1 MSRPPMSR
9 LIAALGFLL
18 AFAGAA
24 HWVVPMGRTAL
35 AYATAR
41 DDAARIADLEL
52 DEVLTEPR
60 VASEIESAL
69 AAGDAELAQ
78 SFVALADARGIQVA
92 ATQRARV
99 VVVAS
104 AAAQAID
111 GAGRF
116 GLGFVTGQ
124 AEDLAGLAGATA
136 GDLTVWGDL
145 RDAGREA
152 LHWAKGEEVDDLIL
166 GLSAA
171 GIAATG
177 VTYATFG
184 ASLPV
189 RAGLSALKGARRAG
203 ALGLRLADDV
213 AGLLRR
219 GARGPVLRLVGDI
232 GTVQGKAGTRATL
245 LGLRHVDDAAGAARL
260 RRLSE
265 VKGGQTLA
273 VVKTLG
279 RGALYVTKAF
289 TKLAWWIIAAALNL
303 FGLIAAFN
311 AAVVEMVRPLWR
323 RRPASAV
330 RPLWNLATA
339 AVA

>member
-1 MSRPPMSR
+1 MSR
-9 LIAALGFLL
+9 LVAAIGFLL

-24 HWVVPMGRTAL
+24 HWVVPVGRQAL
-35 AYATAR
+35 AYAMAR
-41 DDAARIADLEL
+41 DDAAKIADLEL
-52 DEVLTEPR
+52 GEVLTEER

-69 AAGDAELAQ
+69 AANDAELAG
-78 SFVALADARGIQVA
+78 SFIALADARGIPVA

-99 VVVAS
+99 AVEAS
-104 AAAQAID
+104 AAAQALA

-116 GLGFVTGQ
+116 GRGFVTGQ
-124 AEDLAGLAGATA
+124 ADDLAGLAGATA

-152 LHWAKGEEVDDLIL
+152 MHWMKGEKVDELIL

-177 VTYATFG
+177 ATYATFG

-203 ALGLRLADDV
+203 VLGMRLAEDL

-219 GARGPVLRLVGDI
+219 GARGPALRLVGDI

-260 RRLSE
+260 RRLAE

-273 VVKTLG
+273 IVKTLG
-279 RGALYVTKAF
+279 RGALFVTRTFA
-289 TKLAWWIIAAALNL
+289 KLAWWILAAVFNL
-303 FGLIAAFN
+303 FGLIASFN
-311 AAVVEMVRPLWR
+311 SAAVEMVRPLWR
-323 RRPASAV
+323 RKPAA
-330 RPLWNLATA
+330 ATLLGQA
-339 AVA
+339 GALLPV

>member
-1 MSRPPMSR
+1 MPR

-24 HWVVPMGRTAL
+24 HWVVPMGKQAL
-35 AYATAR
+35 AYVMAR
-41 DDAARIADLEL
+41 DDAAKIADLEL
-52 DEVLTEPR
+52 DQALTEPR
-60 VASEIESAL
+60 VAEEIESAL
-69 AAGDAELAQ
+69 AANDAELAQ
-78 SFVALADARGIQVA
+78 SFVALADARGIPVA
-92 ATQRARV
+92 PTLRARV
-99 VVVAS
+99 
-104 AAAQAID
+104 AAAASTTAQALN

-116 GLGFVTGQ
+116 GRGFITGK
-124 AEDLAGLAGATA
+124 ADDLAGLAGATA

-152 LHWAKGEEVDDLIL
+152 LHWAKGEDVDELIL

-203 ALGLRLADDV
+203 ALGVRLAEDLT
-213 AGLLRR
+213 GLLRR
-219 GARGPVLRLVGDI
+219 GAKGPALRLIGDI

-245 LGLRHVDDAAGAARL
+245 LGLRHVEDAAGAARL
-260 RRLSE
+260 RRLAE

-273 VVKTLG
+273 IVKTLG
-279 RGALYVTKAF
+279 RGALFVTKAF
-289 TKLAWWIIAAALNL
+289 TKLAWWILAAAFNL
-303 FGLIAAFN
+303 FGLIASFN
-311 AAVVEMVRPLWR
+311 SAVVEMVRPLWR
-323 RRPASAV
+323 RKPAGLARPA
-330 RPLWNLATA
+330 WHLASA
-339 AVA
+339 AVG

>member
-1 MSRPPMSR
+1 MSR
-9 LIAALGFLL
+9 LIAALGLFL

-24 HWVVPMGRTAL
+24 HWVLPMGRQAF

-52 DEVLTEPR
+52 GEVLDEPR
-60 VASEIESAL
+60 VASELESAL
-69 AAGDAELAQ
+69 AADDVELAR
-78 SFVALADARGIQVA
+78 SFLELADARGIPVA
-92 ATQRARV
+92 ATLRARV
-99 VVVAS
+99 AVAAS
-104 AAAQAID
+104 TTAQMLNN
-111 GAGRF
+111 AGRF

-124 AEDLAGLAGATA
+124 ADDLAGLAGATT

-152 LHWAKGEEVDDLIL
+152 IHWARGEEVDPLIL

-177 VTYATFG
+177 ATYATFG

-203 ALGLRLADDV
+203 LLGVRLVEDV
-213 AGLLRR
+213 ARLLRR
-219 GARGPVLRLVGDI
+219 GAKGRVLKLAGDI

-245 LGLRHVDDAAGAARL
+245 MGLRHVDDAADATRL
-260 RRLSE
+260 RRLAE

-273 VVKTLG
+273 VLKTLG
-279 RGALYVTKAF
+279 RGALFVTKTFA
-289 TKLAWWIIAAALNL
+289 KLAWWILAAVLNL

-311 AAVVEMVRPLWR
+311 SAVVEMVRPLWR
-323 RRPASAV
+323 KPKAGRAILKIGGALLPA
-330 RPLWNLATA
+330 
-339 AVA
+339 

>member
-1 MSRPPMSR
+1 MSR

-24 HWVVPMGRTAL
+24 HWVVPMGRQAL

-52 DEVLTEPR
+52 DEVLTEQR
-60 VASEIESAL
+60 VAGEIESAL
-69 AAGDAELAQ
+69 AANDAELAQ
-78 SFVALADARGIQVA
+78 SFIALADARGIPVA
-92 ATQRARV
+92 ATQRARTM
-99 VVVAS
+99 VAAGTAS
-104 AAAQAID
+104 KALNN
-111 GAGRF
+111 AGRF
-116 GLGFVTGQ
+116 GRGFLTGR
-124 AEDLAGLAGATA
+124 ADDLAGLAGATA

-152 LHWAKGEEVDDLIL
+152 IHWAKGENVDELIL
-166 GLSAA
+166 GLSAV
-171 GIAATG
+171 GIAATTA
-177 VTYATFG
+177 TYATFG

-203 ALGLRLADDV
+203 VLGLRLADDL

-219 GARGPVLRLVGDI
+219 GAKGPALRLVRDI

-245 LGLRHVDDAAGAARL
+245 LGIRHVDDAAGAARL
-260 RRLSE
+260 RRLAE

-273 VVKTLG
+273 IVKTLG

-289 TKLAWWIIAAALNL
+289 AKLAWWILAAVVNL
-303 FGLIAAFN
+303 FGLIASFN
-311 AAVVEMVRPLWR
+311 SAVVEMVRPLWR
-323 RRPASAV
+323 RKSAAASILGQGSALLPV
-330 RPLWNLATA
+330 
-339 AVA
+339 

>member
-1 MSRPPMSR
+1 MSR

-24 HWVVPMGRTAL
+24 HWVVPMGRHAL
-35 AYATAR
+35 AYAMAR

-52 DEVLTEPR
+52 DQVLTEPR
-60 VASEIESAL
+60 IASEIELVL
-69 AAGDAELAQ
+69 AADDAELAQ
-78 SFVALADARGIQVA
+78 SFVALADARHIPVA
-92 ATQRARV
+92 APLRARV
-99 VVVAS
+99 AVEATT
-104 AAAQAID
+104 AAQAVR

-116 GLGFVTGQ
+116 GRGFFSGEV
-124 AEDLAGLAGATA
+124 EDVAGLVGATTA
-136 GDLTVWGDL
+136 DLTVWGDL

-152 LHWAKGEEVDDLIL
+152 IHWAKGEDVDELVL

-171 GIAATG
+171 GIVATG
-177 VTYATFG
+177 ATYATFG

-203 ALGLRLADDV
+203 VVGVRLAEDL

-219 GARGPVLRLVGDI
+219 GARGPALRLVGDI

-245 LGLRHVDDAAGAARL
+245 LGLRQVDDAAGAARL
-260 RRLSE
+260 RRLAE

-273 VVKTLG
+273 VLKTLG
-279 RGALYVTKAF
+279 RGALFVTKTFA
-289 TKLAWWIIAAALNL
+289 KLAWWILAAVFNL

-311 AAVVEMVRPLWR
+311 SAVVEMVRPLWR
-323 RRPASAV
+323 RQS
-330 RPLWNLATA
+330 TA
-339 AVA
+339 ASILGHSRALLPV